1 MVGLGGVNL
10 GLAEYIDS
18 MLRELIHSFSQAL
31 PSQCEVCHAWPAH
44 PVCEA
49 CVARFAQPLARCRTC
64 ALPVPL
70 SLPEGLTQCGTCLRS
85 PPPLDA
91 CLAAVTYSYP
101 WAELIAR
108 YKFAGAP
115 GWAALFAQILR
126 SMPWMEPALDQ
137 ADLLLPMPLS
147 KERLQER
154 GFNQSLEIAR
164 HLTPAKI
171 DTQLLLRIRHSG
183 PQSLLHRRERQRNVE
198 NAFAVEPL
206 RSQLLQQKRVVLL
219 DDVMTSGASLH
230 SAAKVLR
237 QAGAAHITA
246 MVLARTEN

>member
-1 MVGLGGVNL
+1 MW
-10 GLAEYIDS
+10 
-18 MLRELIHSFSQAL
+18 RELFHRLGNHL

-49 CVARFAQPLARCRTC
+49 CVARFAQPVNRCSRC
-64 ALPVPL
+64 ALPM
-70 SLPEGLTQCGTCLRS
+70 PEGVKQCGACLRL

-91 CLAAVTYSYP
+91 CLAAVSYTYP
-101 WAELIAR
+101 WGPLIAR

-115 GWAALFAQILR
+115 GWAGMFAQILR

-147 KERLQER
+147 RERLQER

-164 HLTPAKI
+164 HLAPAKL
-171 DTQLLLRIRHSG
+171 DASLLLRIRHSA
-183 PQSLLHRRERQRNVE
+183 PQSSLHRHERLNNVA

-206 RSQLLQQKRVVLL
+206 RSHHLKDKRVVLL

-230 SAAKVLR
+230 AAARVLR